1 MFLMGQCGFSGR
13 GVVTTTHFGGGEVGR
28 ETEGFFRIYSPLGRE
43 ETKSQRRNESPSN
56 ERIIHQLAI
65 PGPAEDKVVVVQ
77 KLDRSDSDT
86 ASTLDSDISLF
97 EDLNALL

>member
-1 MFLMGQCGFSGR
+1 MLLLHISEEGRWDEKLKVSSEFYSLLGR
-13 GVVTTTHFGGGEVGR
+13 G
-28 ETEGFFRIYSPLGRE
+28 
-43 ETKSQRRNESPSN
+43 ETKGQRRNESPSN

-65 PGPAEDKVVVVQ
+65 PGPAEDKVVFQ

-86 ASTLDSDISLF
+86 ASTVDSDISLF

>member
-1 MFLMGQCGFSGR
+1 MLLLHISEEGR
-13 GVVTTTHFGGGEVGR
+13 WDEKLKVSSEF
-28 ETEGFFRIYSPLGRE
+28 YSLLGRE

-65 PGPAEDKVVVVQ
+65 LGLAEDKVVVVQ

-86 ASTLDSDISLF
+86 ASTVDSDISLF